1 MVGWPCVGF
10 VSQQIGRLTERRR
23 KLVLYPIFT
32 GETA

>member
-10 VSQQIGRLTERRR
+10 VSQQIGRLTERSR
-23 KLVLYPIFT
+23 KLVLCPIFT